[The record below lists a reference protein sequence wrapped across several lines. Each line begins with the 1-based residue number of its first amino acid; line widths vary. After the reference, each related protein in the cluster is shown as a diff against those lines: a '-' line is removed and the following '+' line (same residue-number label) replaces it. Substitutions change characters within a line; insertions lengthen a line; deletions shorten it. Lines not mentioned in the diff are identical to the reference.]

1 MVMGKTLLTL
11 ILAATTWPQ
20 QADVEVDARLS
31 RPNAQVGETVM
42 LTVTLQAPGLSSPN
56 IEDPELEGFE
66 VLSAIDRSTFRFS
79 SSLGAVREF
88 SREYTLRVLVTGELT
103 VPPIRAEVDG
113 QLYETRPL
121 RLTVERSGAALDLP
135 SGLGPRPE
143 EEVAVRLWVEP
154 DTAFVGQQITLTVGA
169 FFDPAVRSRLQRQ
182 PEYRPPEVQ
191 GFWTTDLPGST
202 RPERRVVGRREYFV
216 QTYRRALFPLSPG
229 SITIPP
235 AAVIYEVRRGLI
247 YAPETFQVESAPA
260 TVVIRPL
267 PTEGVPPH
275 FSGAVGRFT
284 ARVWF
289 DRSDLRAGEAVNLVF
304 EVQGSGNL
312 NSIARPPLPEI
323 DGVRVYE
330 GGEDAEVQLRGT
342 EFAGY
347 KRFYWVLVPERAGTY
362 VLPEFSLPYFDPVEA
377 GYSFAGT
384 DPVSLTV
391 SPAPL
396 SASSEPAAG
405 SAIRF
410 VKTGPGRQPLDLHRY
425 PLFWAVAAAPVLAL
439 LGVVT
444 AGRLKGRLPSV
455 GGVRVPRRR
464 RSLRNL
470 RPLAE
475 SGDAGFYGGLRSAVV
490 TWLQARL
497 HLNDLGKK
505 GIISVEHELEDAGVP
520 PPVAMQVIDLLE
532 ECGRLR
538 YAPKPPPREKALALL
553 TRAETL
559 LATVDREA
567 VSERRLRS
575 DGVGSGLAVLITA
588 GVLFHGTAPPARGQT
603 EATGASVRRLISE
616 GVTAY
621 GVGDYALALD
631 RFERA
636 AAARPRDPNL
646 LYNLGNTQYE
656 LERRGSAVA
665 NWIRAL
671 RLRPRDAD
679 ARFNLRVAIGDD
691 PVLGSALP
699 PLPVSSDEL
708 AILFMVFWTGGFIA
722 LAASRRWRKGYL
734 TFIGLVA
741 IVLAMAWAALL
752 ILPRSDYAVVASSEA
767 SLRAGPVQQ
776 SETLYSPAPGTGFLV
791 EERHGDW
798 VRVSRGTDSEGWI
811 EAYHLEV
818 ID

>member
-1 MVMGKTLLTL
+1 MMGKTLLTL
-11 ILAATTWPQ
+11 ILSATAWQPQ
-20 QADVEVDARLS
+20 AEVEVDARLS
-31 RPNAQVGETVM
+31 RTDAQVGETVM
-42 LTVTLQAPGLSSPN
+42 LTVTLRAPGLSSPT
-56 IEDPELEGFE
+56 IDDPELEGFE

-103 VPPIRAEVDG
+103 IPPIRAEVDG
-113 QLYETRPL
+113 QIYETRPL
-121 RLTVERSGAALDLP
+121 VLTVERSGAALDLP

-154 DTAFVGQQITLTVGA
+154 DTAYVGQQVTLTVGA
-169 FFDPAVRSRLQRQ
+169 FFAPTVRSRLQRQ
-182 PEYRPPEVQ
+182 PEYRPPELQ
-191 GFWTTDLPGST
+191 GFWTTDLPGSA
-202 RPERRVVGRREYFV
+202 RPERRLVGRREYFV

-229 SITIPP
+229 SFTIPP

-267 PTEGVPPH
+267 PTDGVPPH

-284 ARVWF
+284 AQVWF

-312 NSIARPPLPEI
+312 SSIARPPLPEI

-377 GYSFAGT
+377 GYSLAGT

-396 SASSEPAAG
+396 SASTEPAAG

-410 VKTGPGRQPLDLHRY
+410 VKTGPGRQPLDLHRH
-425 PLFWAVAAAPVLAL
+425 PLFWALTAAPVLL
-439 LGVVT
+439 LLVVVT

-455 GGVRVPRRR
+455 GRIRSPRRR

-490 TWLQARL
+490 TWLEARL
-497 HLNDLGKK
+497 HLRDLGKK
-505 GIISVEHELEDAGVP
+505 GIISIEHELEDAGVP

-538 YAPKPPPREKALALL
+538 YAPKPPPREKALRVLSA
-553 TRAETL
+553 AETL

-575 DGVGSGLAVLITA
+575 DGVGSTLVLLLTA
-588 GVLFHGTAPPARGQT
+588 GLLCHGAASPARGQT
-603 EATGASVRRLISE
+603 GATGESVQRWISE

-621 GVGDYALALD
+621 GGGDYALALD

-636 AAARPRDPNL
+636 AATRPRDPNL

-656 LERRGSAVA
+656 LDRRGSAVA
-665 NWIRAL
+665 NWIKTL
-671 RLRPRDAD
+671 RLTPRDGD

-699 PLPVSSDEL
+699 PLPLSPDEL
-708 AILFMVFWTGGFIA
+708 AVLFMTFWVVGFVA
-722 LAASRRWRKGYL
+722 LAASRIWRKGYL
-734 TFIGLVA
+734 TFVGLVA
-741 IVLAMAWAALL
+741 IVLAVVWMALL
-752 ILPRSDYAVVASSEA
+752 LLPRSDYAVVASAEA
-767 SLRAGPVQQ
+767 SLRAGPVRQ
-776 SETLYSPAPGTGFLV
+776 SEILYSPAPGTGFVV
-791 EERHGDW
+791 EEWHGDW
-798 VRVSRGTDSEGWI
+798 VRVSRGADSEGWI
-811 EAYHLEV
+811 EASHIEL